1 MSTSKSLV
9 IATRNEGKLR
19 EFRSLLS
26 PHGFEVVG
34 IADRSPDKDPEE
46 SGTSFAKATRE
57 SFGNVFANVGISSIS
72 AEETADKAAERAPLK
87 EVLKGQFT
95 PLAAYAFIVFVLLYM
110 PCVIASV
117 AMVQEF
123 GTWKWYGIA
132 FAYQMALA
140 WGMAALVYQGGRLL
154 GLGG

>member
-1 MSTSKSLV
+1 
-9 IATRNEGKLR
+9 
-19 EFRSLLS
+19 
-26 PHGFEVVG
+26 
-34 IADRSPDKDPEE
+34 
-46 SGTSFAKATRE
+46 
-57 SFGNVFANVGISSIS
+57 
-72 AEETADKAAERAPLK
+72 
-87 EVLKGQFT
+87 
-95 PLAAYAFIVFVLLYM
+95 M

-140 WGMAALVYQGGRLL
+140 WGMAALVYQGGILL